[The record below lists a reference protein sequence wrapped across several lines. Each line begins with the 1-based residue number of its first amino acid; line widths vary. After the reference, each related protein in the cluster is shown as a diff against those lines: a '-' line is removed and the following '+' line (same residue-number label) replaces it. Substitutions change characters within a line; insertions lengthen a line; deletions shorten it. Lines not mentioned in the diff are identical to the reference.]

1 MPQRKLKLQAHLYLG
16 EEDVPLFFHIVVLR
30 LQLPAGQGPGERP
43 GPEAARLPSCV
54 YPPRPSRRRSDL
66 EQA

>member
-16 EEDVPLFFHIVVLR
+16 EDVPLFFHIVVLR

-43 GPEAARLPSCV
+43 GPEATRLRSPV
-54 YPPRPSRRRSDL
+54 YPPPPSHWRSDL
-66 EQA
+66 EQV